1 MDWNDLK
8 IALAVARHGSLSAAA
23 RALGTTQPTVSR
35 RLAGFERKTG
45 VKLFERGKDGLTPTE
60 LGAALTD
67 GLDLMDEGALAVE
80 RRIASRD
87 TGLQGPIT
95 VTSLDWL
102 GDYIIVPIAAR
113 FGRLH
118 PLVEIELL
126 NDTRVFNISRRDAD
140 IAFRFGTFE
149 QEDLVLRKVAD
160 AAYGLYAS
168 PDYLERQGP
177 PNFDRGC
184 AGHAIVL
191 LHDEA
196 GRVSYRD
203 WAKKLAPQ
211 ATVLLR
217 SNSAQSH
224 FAAVEAG
231 EAMAALPRV
240 LADRRP
246 TLRRIATPL
255 AEPVQAIRMGFHA
268 DMRDSPR
275 LRAFIDFAVEEFEL
289 QAGALNPPP

>member
-45 VKLFERGKDGLTPTE
+45 VKLFERGKDGLTPTQ

-102 GDYIIVPIAAR
+102 GEHIIAPIAAR

-118 PLVEIELL
+118 PLVQIELL
-126 NDTRVFNISRRDAD
+126 NDTRVFNISRWDAD
-140 IAFRFGTFE
+140 VAFRFGTFE
-149 QEDLVLRKVAD
+149 QETW
-160 AAYGLYAS
+160 S
-168 PDYLERQGP
+168 
-177 PNFDRGC
+177 
-184 AGHAIVL
+184 
-191 LHDEA
+191 
-196 GRVSYRD
+196 
-203 WAKKLAPQ
+203 
-211 ATVLLR
+211 
-217 SNSAQSH
+217 
-224 FAAVEAG
+224 
-231 EAMAALPRV
+231 
-240 LADRRP
+240 
-246 TLRRIATPL
+246 
-255 AEPVQAIRMGFHA
+255 
-268 DMRDSPR
+268 
-275 LRAFIDFAVEEFEL
+275 
-289 QAGALNPPP
+289 